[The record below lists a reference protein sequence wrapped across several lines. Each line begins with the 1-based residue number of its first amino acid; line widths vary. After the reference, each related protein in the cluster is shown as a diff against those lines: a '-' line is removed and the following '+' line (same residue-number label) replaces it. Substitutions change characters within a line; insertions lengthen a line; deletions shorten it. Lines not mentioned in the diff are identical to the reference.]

1 MININ
6 ALNKTNNS
14 QSLLPSFAENTDI
27 TGDSFKS
34 LMDSMKEQ
42 TSYLANSNSSNEIEI
57 KSYSEKNSYSLYSE
71 KNAQSSYSEKNSYSP
86 YSERAKDNRYDKD
99 RQSYE
104 AVESKSYTNEN
115 NNVGR
120 RNRKEE
126 NNIDGKNV
134 FEKKDV
140 KEFKAGTQ
148 NNVSKAPQEDEQINV
163 SEENKK
169 EEVSIKD
176 LLMLLQTASKS
187 ASTEEVAT
195 SNEEN
200 VDINVMIEDLEI
212 SEELKDSLKSIVEA
226 LQNLPQEEL
235 ADLENYLN
243 NTLSNLEVLN
253 IDASDET
260 SILSKLSE
268 IVMNNTDDK
277 SLDSAFDVL
286 QEKIALL
293 NKNNIAEDIN
303 NNEITNAADE
313 IVEDIKE
320 LAQNENIDI
329 DNKSLSKVIDKI
341 ASLIEEAVNSEDI
354 KGQDKLS
361 LAKDILS
368 YIKTSLK
375 ADGLSDEN
383 LDTANLET
391 LDTAENINIADIIEN
406 LQVSDETSME
416 NLKDTAGIKSEEQ
429 LKVTVET
436 DGEIKLEVNS
446 EEDMAINNTDDNM
459 LNSQD
464 DASLESFTATVL
476 NSQTVKSENVKTT
489 DINTEN
495 VAVVDT
501 EVENVEELT
510 AMPLQDEEQVKTT
523 GDGKINTAQND
534 TQKISQQNQPAAQ
547 QKTAN
552 PQAEVLKDTVNTAEE
567 IIDEA
572 AMQEAALEDE
582 ITTGKEIGEKISKDS
597 AKQVDAASIKDIKKE
612 FKTANVEVTE
622 SLRGQ
627 AQEKLEA
634 KAQRVQLTD
643 TSKGLSNNN
652 AQKEFI
658 AMQNKAGENFSTN
671 TQDKGNN
678 FNYFLKSSSEAN
690 AKYETAQAREN
701 TAPYNMKDVRD
712 IERLVRTMQ
721 SSVSKG
727 QSKLTVVLTPEN
739 LGKLQIQLTETGGKI
754 TAKFLSDNEQSHKMI
769 MAQSDLLKNQLSE
782 KGIVVDNMEFAFN
795 DAVNK
800 GQNSDE
806 QGRRTSK
813 HAQKGKNFKEQDN
826 DLEVGTEV
834 ATKKA
839 SGIYA

>member
-6 ALNKTNNS
+6 ALNNTNNS

-375 ADGLSDEN
+375 AEGLSDEN

-406 LQVSDETSME
+406 LQVSDENPME
-416 NLKDTAGIKSEEQ
+416 NIKDTAGIKSEEQ

-459 LNSQD
+459 LTTQD
-464 DASLESFTATVL
+464 DASLESFTAAVL
-476 NSQTVKSENVKTT
+476 NNQTVKSENDKTT
-489 DINTEN
+489 NTN
-495 VAVVDT
+495 VESAVVADA
-501 EVENVEELT
+501 EIENVEELT
-510 AMPLQDEEQVKTT
+510 VMPLQDEEQVKTT
-523 GDGKINTAQND
+523 SDGKINTAQND

-652 AQKEFI
+652 AQKEFFT
-658 AMQNKAGENFSTN
+658 MQNKAGENFSTN

-721 SSVSKG
+721 SSVNKG
-727 QSKLTVVLTPEN
+727 ESKLTVVLTPEN

-769 MAQSDLLKNQLSE
+769 MAQGDLLKNQLSE

-795 DAVNK
+795 DAMNK

>member
-57 KSYSEKNSYSLYSE
+57 ESYSEKNSYSLYSE

-99 RQSYE
+99 MQSYE

-169 EEVSIKD
+169 EEVSVKD

-187 ASTEEVAT
+187 ASTEEVT
-195 SNEEN
+195 DSNEEN
-200 VDINVMIEDLEI
+200 VDVNMMIEDLEI

-368 YIKTSLK
+368 YIKASLK
-375 ADGLSDEN
+375 AEGMQAEN
-383 LDTANLET
+383 TAAIENN
-391 LDTAENINIADIIEN
+391 ENINIADIIEN
-406 LQVSDETSME
+406 LEVSEENPME
-416 NLKDTAGIKSEEQ
+416 NIKDTAGIKTDEQ

-459 LNSQD
+459 LASQD
-464 DASLESFTATVL
+464 DASLESFTAAVL

-489 DINTEN
+489 DVNTEN

-523 GDGKINTAQND
+523 GDGKINTTQND

-552 PQAEVLKDTVNTAEE
+552 PHAEVLKDTVNTAEE

-690 AKYETAQAREN
+690 AKYEAAQTKEAA
-701 TAPYNMKDVRD
+701 APYNMKDVRD
-712 IERLVRTMQ
+712 IERLVRTMH
-721 SSVSKG
+721 SSVNKG
-727 QSKLTVVLTPEN
+727 ESKLTVVLTPEN

-769 MAQSDLLKNQLSE
+769 MAQGDLLKNQLSE

-795 DAVNK
+795 DAMNK

-834 ATKKA
+834 ANKKT

>member
-436 DGEIKLEVNS
+436 DGEIKLEVNN
-446 EEDMAINNTDDNM
+446 EESMALNNTDDNM
-459 LNSQD
+459 LTTQD
-464 DASLESFTATVL
+464 DASLESFTAAVL
-476 NSQTVKSENVKTT
+476 NNQTVKSENDKTT
-489 DINTEN
+489 NTN
-495 VAVVDT
+495 VESAVVADA
-501 EVENVEELT
+501 EIENVEELT

-523 GDGKINTAQND
+523 SDGKINTAQND

-547 QKTAN
+547 QKTTN

-652 AQKEFI
+652 AQKEFFT
-658 AMQNKAGENFSTN
+658 MQNKAGENFSTN

-721 SSVSKG
+721 SSVNKG
-727 QSKLTVVLTPEN
+727 ESKLTVVLTPEN

-769 MAQSDLLKNQLSE
+769 MAQGDLLKNQLSE

-795 DAVNK
+795 DAMNK

-806 QGRRTSK
+806 QGKRTSK

>member
-303 NNEITNAADE
+303 NNEITNTADE

-375 ADGLSDEN
+375 ADGMQAEN
-383 LDTANLET
+383 TAAIENN
-391 LDTAENINIADIIEN
+391 ENINIADIIEN

-436 DGEIKLEVNS
+436 DGEIKLEVNN
-446 EEDMAINNTDDNM
+446 EESMALNNTDDNM
-459 LNSQD
+459 LTTQD
-464 DASLESFTATVL
+464 DASLESFTAAVL
-476 NSQTVKSENVKTT
+476 NNQTVKSENDKTT
-489 DINTEN
+489 NTN
-495 VAVVDT
+495 VESAVVADA
-501 EVENVEELT
+501 EIENVEELT
-510 AMPLQDEEQVKTT
+510 AMPLQDEEQVRTT
-523 GDGKINTAQND
+523 SDGKINTAQND

-547 QKTAN
+547 QKTTN

-652 AQKEFI
+652 AQKEFFT
-658 AMQNKAGENFSTN
+658 MQNKAGENFSTN

-721 SSVSKG
+721 SSVNKG
-727 QSKLTVVLTPEN
+727 ESKLTVVLTPEN

-769 MAQSDLLKNQLSE
+769 MAQGDLLKNQLSE

-795 DAVNK
+795 DAMNK

>member
-34 LMDSMKEQ
+34 IMDSMKEQ

-368 YIKTSLK
+368 YIKASLK
-375 ADGLSDEN
+375 AEGLSDEN

-406 LQVSDETSME
+406 LQVSEENPME
-416 NLKDTAGIKSEEQ
+416 NLKDTAGIKTDEQ

-436 DGEIKLEVNS
+436 DGEIKLEVNN
-446 EEDMAINNTDDNM
+446 EESMALNNTDDNM
-459 LNSQD
+459 LASQD
-464 DASLESFTATVL
+464 DASLESFTAAVL
-476 NSQTVKSENVKTT
+476 NNQTVKSENDKTT
-489 DINTEN
+489 NTN
-495 VAVVDT
+495 VESAIVADA
-501 EVENVEELT
+501 EIENVEELT
-510 AMPLQDEEQVKTT
+510 AMPLQDEEQMKTT
-523 GDGKINTAQND
+523 SDGKINTAQND

-652 AQKEFI
+652 AQKEFFT
-658 AMQNKAGENFSTN
+658 MQNKAGENFSTN

-690 AKYETAQAREN
+690 TKYETAQAREN

-721 SSVSKG
+721 SSVNKG
-727 QSKLTVVLTPEN
+727 ESKLTVVLTPEN

-769 MAQSDLLKNQLSE
+769 MAQGDLLKNQLSE

-795 DAVNK
+795 DAMNK

>member
-375 ADGLSDEN
+375 ADGVSDEN

-391 LDTAENINIADIIEN
+391 SDTAENINIADIIES
-406 LQVSDETSME
+406 LEVSEENPVE
-416 NLKDTAGIKSEEQ
+416 NLKDTAGIKNEEQ

-436 DGEIKLEVNS
+436 DGEIKLEVNN
-446 EEDMAINNTDDNM
+446 EESMALNNTDDNM
-459 LNSQD
+459 LATQD
-464 DASLESFTATVL
+464 DASLESFTAAVL
-476 NSQTVKSENVKTT
+476 NSQTVKSENDKTT
-489 DINTEN
+489 NTN
-495 VAVVDT
+495 VESAVVADA
-501 EVENVEELT
+501 EIENVEELA

-523 GDGKINTAQND
+523 SDGKINTAQND
-534 TQKISQQNQPAAQ
+534 TQKISQQNQPVAQ

-652 AQKEFI
+652 AQKEFFT
-658 AMQNKAGENFSTN
+658 MQNKAGENFSTN

-721 SSVSKG
+721 SSVNKG
-727 QSKLTVVLTPEN
+727 ESKLTVVLTPEN

-769 MAQSDLLKNQLSE
+769 MAQGDLLKNQLSE

-795 DAVNK
+795 DAMNK

-826 DLEVGTEV
+826 ELEVGTEV

>member
-126 NNIDGKNV
+126 NNINGKNV

-212 SEELKDSLKSIVEA
+212 SEELKDSLKSIVKA

-260 SILSKLSE
+260 SILAKLSE

-375 ADGLSDEN
+375 ADGMQAEN
-383 LDTANLET
+383 TAAIENN
-391 LDTAENINIADIIEN
+391 ENINIADIIEN

-446 EEDMAINNTDDNM
+446 EESMALNNTDDNM
-459 LNSQD
+459 LASQD
-464 DASLESFTATVL
+464 DASLESFTAAVL
-476 NSQTVKSENVKTT
+476 NNQTVKSENVKTT

-523 GDGKINTAQND
+523 SDGKINTAQND

-652 AQKEFI
+652 AQKEFFT
-658 AMQNKAGENFSTN
+658 MQNKAGENFSTN

-690 AKYETAQAREN
+690 TKYETAQAREN

-721 SSVSKG
+721 SSVNKG
-727 QSKLTVVLTPEN
+727 ESKLTVVLTPEN

-769 MAQSDLLKNQLSE
+769 MAQGDLLKNQLSE

-795 DAVNK
+795 DAMNK

>member
-375 ADGLSDEN
+375 ADGMQAEN
-383 LDTANLET
+383 TAAIENN
-391 LDTAENINIADIIEN
+391 ENINIADIIEN

-436 DGEIKLEVNS
+436 DGEIKLEVNN
-446 EEDMAINNTDDNM
+446 EESMALNNTDDNM
-459 LNSQD
+459 LASQD

-523 GDGKINTAQND
+523 SDGKINTAQND

-652 AQKEFI
+652 AQKEFFT
-658 AMQNKAGENFSTN
+658 MQNKAGENFSTN

-690 AKYETAQAREN
+690 TKYETAQAREN

-721 SSVSKG
+721 SSVNKG
-727 QSKLTVVLTPEN
+727 ESKLTVVLTPEN

-769 MAQSDLLKNQLSE
+769 MAQGDLLKNQLSE

-795 DAVNK
+795 DAMNK

>member
-34 LMDSMKEQ
+34 LMDSMREQ

-187 ASTEEVAT
+187 ASTEEVVT

-200 VDINVMIEDLEI
+200 IDINVMIEDLEI

-368 YIKTSLK
+368 YIKASLK
-375 ADGLSDEN
+375 AEGLSDEN

-436 DGEIKLEVNS
+436 DGEIKLEVNN
-446 EEDMAINNTDDNM
+446 EESMALNNTDDNM
-459 LNSQD
+459 LASQD
-464 DASLESFTATVL
+464 DASLESFTAAVL
-476 NSQTVKSENVKTT
+476 NNQTVKSENDKTT
-489 DINTEN
+489 NTN
-495 VAVVDT
+495 VESAIVADT

-523 GDGKINTAQND
+523 SDGKINTAQND

-721 SSVSKG
+721 SSVNKG
-727 QSKLTVVLTPEN
+727 ESKLTVVLTPEN

-795 DAVNK
+795 DAMSK
-800 GQNSDE
+800 GQNGDE

>member
-14 QSLLPSFAENTDI
+14 QSLLPSFTENTDI

-140 KEFKAGTQ
+140 KEFKAGTK
-148 NNVSKAPQEDEQINV
+148 NNVSKAPQEDEQVHV

-303 NNEITNAADE
+303 NNEITNEADE

-375 ADGLSDEN
+375 AEGLSDEN

-406 LQVSDETSME
+406 LQVSEENPME

-436 DGEIKLEVNS
+436 DGEIKLEVNN
-446 EEDMAINNTDDNM
+446 EESMALNNTDDNM
-459 LNSQD
+459 LASQD
-464 DASLESFTATVL
+464 DASLESFTAAVL
-476 NSQTVKSENVKTT
+476 NSQTVKSENDKTT
-489 DINTEN
+489 NTN
-495 VAVVDT
+495 VESAVVADA
-501 EVENVEELT
+501 EIENVEELT

-523 GDGKINTAQND
+523 SDGKINTAQND

-597 AKQVDAASIKDIKKE
+597 AKQADTASLKDIKKE

-652 AQKEFI
+652 AQKEFFT
-658 AMQNKAGENFSTN
+658 MQNKAGENFSTN

-721 SSVSKG
+721 SSVNKG
-727 QSKLTVVLTPEN
+727 ESKLTVVLTPEN

-769 MAQSDLLKNQLSE
+769 MAQGDLLKNQLSE

-795 DAVNK
+795 DAMNK

-834 ATKKA
+834 ANKKA

>member
-375 ADGLSDEN
+375 ADGMQAEN
-383 LDTANLET
+383 TAAIENN
-391 LDTAENINIADIIEN
+391 ENINIADIIEN

-416 NLKDTAGIKSEEQ
+416 NLKDTAGIKTDEQ

-436 DGEIKLEVNS
+436 DGEIKLEVNN
-446 EEDMAINNTDDNM
+446 EESMALNNTDDNM
-459 LNSQD
+459 LASQD

-523 GDGKINTAQND
+523 SDGKINTAQND

-652 AQKEFI
+652 AQKEFFT
-658 AMQNKAGENFSTN
+658 MQNKAGENFSTN

-690 AKYETAQAREN
+690 TKYETAQAREN

-721 SSVSKG
+721 SSVNKG
-727 QSKLTVVLTPEN
+727 ESKLTVVLTPEN

-769 MAQSDLLKNQLSE
+769 MAQGDLLKNQLSE

-795 DAVNK
+795 DAMNK

>member
-375 ADGLSDEN
+375 ADGMQAEN
-383 LDTANLET
+383 TAAIENN
-391 LDTAENINIADIIEN
+391 ENINIADIIEN

-436 DGEIKLEVNS
+436 DGEIKLEVNN
-446 EEDMAINNTDDNM
+446 EESMALNNTDDNM
-459 LNSQD
+459 LASQD
-464 DASLESFTATVL
+464 DASLESFTAAVL
-476 NSQTVKSENVKTT
+476 NNQTVKSENIKTT

-523 GDGKINTAQND
+523 SDGKINTAQND

-652 AQKEFI
+652 AQKEFFT
-658 AMQNKAGENFSTN
+658 MQNKAGENFSTN

-690 AKYETAQAREN
+690 AKYDTAQAREN

-721 SSVSKG
+721 SSVNKG
-727 QSKLTVVLTPEN
+727 ESKLTVVLTPEN

-795 DAVNK
+795 DAMNK

>member
-212 SEELKDSLKSIVEA
+212 SEELKDSLKSIVKA

-368 YIKTSLK
+368 YIKASLK
-375 ADGLSDEN
+375 AEGLSDEN

-416 NLKDTAGIKSEEQ
+416 NLKDTAGIKTDEQ

-436 DGEIKLEVNS
+436 DGEIKLEVNN
-446 EEDMAINNTDDNM
+446 EESMALNNTDDNM
-459 LNSQD
+459 LVSQD
-464 DASLESFTATVL
+464 DASLESFTAAVL
-476 NSQTVKSENVKTT
+476 NNQTVKSENDKTT
-489 DINTEN
+489 NTN
-495 VAVVDT
+495 VESAIVADA
-501 EVENVEELT
+501 EIENVEELT

-523 GDGKINTAQND
+523 SDGKINTAQND

-652 AQKEFI
+652 AQKEFFT
-658 AMQNKAGENFSTN
+658 MQNKAGENFSTN

-721 SSVSKG
+721 SSVNKG
-727 QSKLTVVLTPEN
+727 ESKLTVVLTPEN

-769 MAQSDLLKNQLSE
+769 MAQGDLLKNQLSE

-795 DAVNK
+795 DAMNK
-800 GQNSDE
+800 GQNTDE

-834 ATKKA
+834 AIKKA

>member
-34 LMDSMKEQ
+34 LMDSMREQ

-140 KEFKAGTQ
+140 KEFKAGIQ

-368 YIKTSLK
+368 YIKASLK
-375 ADGLSDEN
+375 ADGMQAEN
-383 LDTANLET
+383 TAAIENN
-391 LDTAENINIADIIEN
+391 ENINIADIIEN

-436 DGEIKLEVNS
+436 DGEIKLEVNN
-446 EEDMAINNTDDNM
+446 EESMALNNTDDNM
-459 LNSQD
+459 LTTQD
-464 DASLESFTATVL
+464 DASLESFTAAVL
-476 NSQTVKSENVKTT
+476 NNQTVKSENDKTT
-489 DINTEN
+489 NTN
-495 VAVVDT
+495 VESAVVADA
-501 EVENVEELT
+501 EIENVEELT

-523 GDGKINTAQND
+523 SDGKINTAQND

-652 AQKEFI
+652 AQKEFFT
-658 AMQNKAGENFSTN
+658 MQNKAGENFSTN

-690 AKYETAQAREN
+690 TKYETAQAREN

-721 SSVSKG
+721 SSVNKG
-727 QSKLTVVLTPEN
+727 ESKLTVVLTPEN

-769 MAQSDLLKNQLSE
+769 MAQGDLLKNQLSE

-795 DAVNK
+795 DAMNK

>member
-212 SEELKDSLKSIVEA
+212 SEELKNSLKSIVEA

-361 LAKDILS
+361 LAKEILS

-375 ADGLSDEN
+375 ADGMQAEN
-383 LDTANLET
+383 TAAIENN
-391 LDTAENINIADIIEN
+391 ENINIADIIEN

-416 NLKDTAGIKSEEQ
+416 NIKDTAGIKTDEQ

-436 DGEIKLEVNS
+436 DGEIKLEVNN
-446 EEDMAINNTDDNM
+446 EESMALNNTDDNM
-459 LNSQD
+459 LASQD

-489 DINTEN
+489 DISTEN

-523 GDGKINTAQND
+523 SDGKVNTAQND

-652 AQKEFI
+652 AQKEFFT
-658 AMQNKAGENFSTN
+658 MQNKAGENFSTN

-721 SSVSKG
+721 SSVNKG
-727 QSKLTVVLTPEN
+727 ESKLTVVLTPEN

-795 DAVNK
+795 DAMNK

-813 HAQKGKNFKEQDN
+813 HAQKGRNFKEQDN

>member
-34 LMDSMKEQ
+34 LMDSMREQ

-140 KEFKAGTQ
+140 KEFKAGIQ

-368 YIKTSLK
+368 YIKASLK
-375 ADGLSDEN
+375 ADGMQAEN
-383 LDTANLET
+383 TAAIENN
-391 LDTAENINIADIIEN
+391 ENINIADIIEN

-436 DGEIKLEVNS
+436 DGEIKLEVNN
-446 EEDMAINNTDDNM
+446 EESMALNNTDDNM
-459 LNSQD
+459 LTTQD
-464 DASLESFTATVL
+464 DASLESFTAAVL
-476 NSQTVKSENVKTT
+476 NNQTVKSENDKTT
-489 DINTEN
+489 NTN
-495 VAVVDT
+495 VESAVVADA
-501 EVENVEELT
+501 EIENVEELT
-510 AMPLQDEEQVKTT
+510 AMPLQDEEQVRTT
-523 GDGKINTAQND
+523 SDGKINTAQND

-547 QKTAN
+547 QKTTN

-652 AQKEFI
+652 AQKEFFT
-658 AMQNKAGENFSTN
+658 MQNKAGENFSTN

-721 SSVSKG
+721 SSVNKG
-727 QSKLTVVLTPEN
+727 ESKLTVVLTPEN

-769 MAQSDLLKNQLSE
+769 MAQGDLLKNQLSE

-795 DAVNK
+795 DAMNK

>member
-42 TSYLANSNSSNEIEI
+42 TSYLANSKSSNEIEI

-86 YSERAKDNRYDKD
+86 YSERAKDNRYDKY

-187 ASTEEVAT
+187 ASTEEVT
-195 SNEEN
+195 DSNEEN
-200 VDINVMIEDLEI
+200 VDVNMMIEDLEI

-235 ADLENYLN
+235 ADLENHLN

-253 IDASDET
+253 IDAADET

-268 IVMNNTDDK
+268 IVMGNTDDK

-320 LAQNENIDI
+320 LAQTENANM
-329 DNKSLSKVIDKI
+329 DNQSLNKVIDKI

-368 YIKTSLK
+368 YIKASLK
-375 ADGLSDEN
+375 AEGLSDEN

-391 LDTAENINIADIIEN
+391 LDTAENINIADIIES
-406 LQVSDETSME
+406 LEVSEENPME
-416 NLKDTAGIKSEEQ
+416 NIKDTAGIKTDEQ

-459 LNSQD
+459 LASQD
-464 DASLESFTATVL
+464 DASLESFTAAVL

-489 DINTEN
+489 DVNTEN

-523 GDGKINTAQND
+523 SDGKINTTQND

-552 PQAEVLKDTVNTAEE
+552 PQAEVLKDTVNKAEE

-652 AQKEFI
+652 AQKEFFT
-658 AMQNKAGENFSTN
+658 MQNKAGENFSTN

-712 IERLVRTMQ
+712 IERLVRTMH
-721 SSVSKG
+721 SSVNKG
-727 QSKLTVVLTPEN
+727 ESKLTVVLTPEN

-754 TAKFLSDNEQSHKMI
+754 TAKFLSDNEQSHKLI
-769 MAQSDLLKNQLSE
+769 MAQSDMFKNQLSE

-795 DAVNK
+795 DAMNK

-834 ATKKA
+834 ANKKT

>member
-34 LMDSMKEQ
+34 LMDSMREQ

-140 KEFKAGTQ
+140 KEFKAGIQ

-368 YIKTSLK
+368 YIKASLK
-375 ADGLSDEN
+375 ADGMQAEN
-383 LDTANLET
+383 TAAIENN
-391 LDTAENINIADIIEN
+391 ENINIADIIEN

-436 DGEIKLEVNS
+436 DGEIKLEVNN
-446 EEDMAINNTDDNM
+446 EESMALNNTDDNM
-459 LNSQD
+459 RTTQD
-464 DASLESFTATVL
+464 DASLESFTAAVL
-476 NSQTVKSENVKTT
+476 NNQTVKSENDKTT
-489 DINTEN
+489 NTN
-495 VAVVDT
+495 VESAVVADA
-501 EVENVEELT
+501 EIENVEELT

-523 GDGKINTAQND
+523 SDGKINTAQND

-652 AQKEFI
+652 AQKEFFT
-658 AMQNKAGENFSTN
+658 MQNKAGENFSTN

-690 AKYETAQAREN
+690 TKYETAQAREN

-721 SSVSKG
+721 SSVNKG
-727 QSKLTVVLTPEN
+727 ESKLTVVLTPEN

-769 MAQSDLLKNQLSE
+769 MAQGDLLKNQLSE

-795 DAVNK
+795 DAMNK

>member
-329 DNKSLSKVIDKI
+329 DIDNKSLSKVIDKI

-375 ADGLSDEN
+375 ADGMQAEN
-383 LDTANLET
+383 TAAIENN
-391 LDTAENINIADIIEN
+391 ENINIADIIEN

-436 DGEIKLEVNS
+436 DGEIKLEVNN
-446 EEDMAINNTDDNM
+446 EESMALNNTDDNM
-459 LNSQD
+459 LTTQD
-464 DASLESFTATVL
+464 DASLESFTAAVL
-476 NSQTVKSENVKTT
+476 NNQTVKSENDKTT
-489 DINTEN
+489 NTN
-495 VAVVDT
+495 VESAVVADA
-501 EVENVEELT
+501 EIENVEELT

-523 GDGKINTAQND
+523 SDGKINTAQND

-652 AQKEFI
+652 AQKEFFT
-658 AMQNKAGENFSTN
+658 MQNKAGENFSTN

-690 AKYETAQAREN
+690 TKYETAQAREN

-721 SSVSKG
+721 SSVNKG
-727 QSKLTVVLTPEN
+727 ESKLTVVLTPEN

-769 MAQSDLLKNQLSE
+769 MAQGDLLKNQLSE

-795 DAVNK
+795 DAMNK

>member
-71 KNAQSSYSEKNSYSP
+71 KNTQSSYSEKNSYSP

-436 DGEIKLEVNS
+436 DGEIKLEVNN
-446 EEDMAINNTDDNM
+446 EESMALNNTDDNM
-459 LNSQD
+459 LTTQD
-464 DASLESFTATVL
+464 DASLESFTAAVL
-476 NSQTVKSENVKTT
+476 NNQTVKSENDKTT
-489 DINTEN
+489 NTN
-495 VAVVDT
+495 VESAVVADA
-501 EVENVEELT
+501 EIENVEELT

-523 GDGKINTAQND
+523 SDGKINTAQND

-547 QKTAN
+547 QKTTN

-652 AQKEFI
+652 AQKEFFT
-658 AMQNKAGENFSTN
+658 MQNKAGENFSTN

-721 SSVSKG
+721 SSVNKG
-727 QSKLTVVLTPEN
+727 ESKLTVVLTPEN

-769 MAQSDLLKNQLSE
+769 MAQGDLLKNQLSE

-795 DAVNK
+795 DAMNK

-806 QGRRTSK
+806 QGKRTSK

>member
-436 DGEIKLEVNS
+436 DGEIKLEVNN
-446 EEDMAINNTDDNM
+446 EESMALNNTDDNM
-459 LNSQD
+459 LASQD
-464 DASLESFTATVL
+464 DASLESFTAAVL
-476 NSQTVKSENVKTT
+476 NNQTVKSENDKTT
-489 DINTEN
+489 NTN
-495 VAVVDT
+495 VESAIVADT

-523 GDGKINTAQND
+523 SDGKINTAQND

-690 AKYETAQAREN
+690 AKYEAAQTKEAA
-701 TAPYNMKDVRD
+701 APYNMKDVRD

-739 LGKLQIQLTETGGKI
+739 LGKLQIQLIETGGKI

-769 MAQSDLLKNQLSE
+769 MAQGDLLKNQLSE

-795 DAVNK
+795 DAMNK

-813 HAQKGKNFKEQDN
+813 HAQKGKNFKEQDD

-834 ATKKA
+834 ANKKA

>member
-6 ALNKTNNS
+6 ALNKTDNS

-268 IVMNNTDDK
+268 IVINNTDDK

-375 ADGLSDEN
+375 ADGMQAEN
-383 LDTANLET
+383 TAAIENN
-391 LDTAENINIADIIEN
+391 ENINIADIIEN

-416 NLKDTAGIKSEEQ
+416 NLKDTAGIKTDEQ

-436 DGEIKLEVNS
+436 DGEIKLEVNN
-446 EEDMAINNTDDNM
+446 EESMALNNTDDNM
-459 LNSQD
+459 LASQD
-464 DASLESFTATVL
+464 DASLELFTAAVL
-476 NSQTVKSENVKTT
+476 NNQTVKSENDKTT
-489 DINTEN
+489 NTN
-495 VAVVDT
+495 VESAIVADA
-501 EVENVEELT
+501 EIENVEELT

-523 GDGKINTAQND
+523 SDGKINTAQND

-652 AQKEFI
+652 AQKEFFT
-658 AMQNKAGENFSTN
+658 MQNKAGENFSTN

-690 AKYETAQAREN
+690 TKYETAQAREN

-769 MAQSDLLKNQLSE
+769 MAQSDLLKNQLYE

-795 DAVNK
+795 DAMNK

-834 ATKKA
+834 AIKKA

>member
-34 LMDSMKEQ
+34 LMDSMREQ

-303 NNEITNAADE
+303 NNEITNASDE

-368 YIKTSLK
+368 YIKASLK
-375 ADGLSDEN
+375 AEGLSDEN

-416 NLKDTAGIKSEEQ
+416 NIKDTAGIKTDEQ

-464 DASLESFTATVL
+464 DASLELFTAAVL
-476 NSQTVKSENVKTT
+476 NSQTVKSENIKTT

-510 AMPLQDEEQVKTT
+510 AMPLQDEEQMKTT
-523 GDGKINTAQND
+523 SDGKINTAQND
-534 TQKISQQNQPAAQ
+534 TQKISQQNQTVAQ

-652 AQKEFI
+652 AQKEFFT
-658 AMQNKAGENFSTN
+658 MQNKAGENFSTN

-690 AKYETAQAREN
+690 TKYETAQAREN

-769 MAQSDLLKNQLSE
+769 MAQSDLLKNQLYE

-795 DAVNK
+795 DAMNK